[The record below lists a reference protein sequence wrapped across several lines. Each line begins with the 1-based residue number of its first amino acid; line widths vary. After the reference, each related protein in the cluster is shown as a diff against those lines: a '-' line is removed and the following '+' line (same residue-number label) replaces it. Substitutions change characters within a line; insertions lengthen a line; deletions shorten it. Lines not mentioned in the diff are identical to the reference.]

1 MRKRIQSQLIA
12 LLPSIAL
19 VAMLTLFANT
29 APAADEPTIAKD
41 SIRITFQTG
50 NVRGGFEK
58 PGWVPAIEYRVNG
71 PIASGSKL
79 SVDFTLPA
87 KNPWVSFDCRTGETE
102 KGRWWRAECGGE
114 SISNE
119 KAVDYTGPVAFT
131 IRLRNELSGTNLTL
145 FTGKAKVGKTPPPP
159 KSGPNYH
166 VTSSEFYADDDWRI
180 PIGYVFFEKDSGHSN
195 QSFLHVVF
203 WYRGNPAEVESHLFY
218 KGKDIAKCQ
227 VPGNGPADWN
237 PKKYQWGFAD
247 CQFLGVYPAAPPE
260 DEGYEP
266 NFALSKNPGDYEVK
280 ALLAGRLARSIK
292 FNVDAG
298 GKFDNG
304 IATANKLGSN
314 RVIVPVQVI
323 GNQEAWDQTA
333 WKAGA
338 FYGNPLTGFTAP

>member
-266 NFALSKNPGDYEVK
+266 NFALSKK